1 MRLHSEHT
9 TTGRQR
15 AQILGFALGTQQAY
29 EHLRLNG
36 AALPAGRAL
45 SHLAILAWKFEA
57 HAQVGDEGAKAEFV
71 SAYTSAYLSSAQD
84 VA

>member
-1 MRLHSEHT
+1 MRFNNEHT
-9 TTGRQR
+9 TTARQR

-36 AALPAGRAL
+36 ATLPSGRAL
-45 SHLAILAWKFEA
+45 SQLAILAWKYEA
-57 HAQVGDEGAKAEFV
+57 GTQVGDEGAKAEFV
-71 SAYTSAYLSSAQD
+71 GAYTAAYLSSAQE